1 MKHFEEL
8 EYLDMA
14 HLEFATKYLK
24 RALSY
29 NTPLDKALSIGT
41 VVECNTSKGS
51 KLGTVV
57 GYSCGK
63 ESILFEDPEAHYGHR
78 VVGSE
83 YMTIKKVDVHPF
95 KVTSLMVA
103 TNRYLM
109 NNQFKISTAHQKIVY
124 QHWRRTGKFEYD
136 NPIADNEREKIQLQS
151 QIEKKR
157 IELQALEESFAN
169 MK

>member
-1 MKHFEEL
+1 MEHFEDL
-8 EYLDMA
+8 KYLDMA

-24 RALSY
+24 RALSH
-29 NTPLDKALSIGT
+29 NKPLDKALSIGT
-41 VVECNTSKGS
+41 VVECNTASGA

-57 GYSCGK
+57 GYGSGR
-63 ESILFEDPEAHYGHR
+63 EHILFEDPEAINGHR
-78 VVGSE
+78 VMGSD

-95 KVTSLMVA
+95 KVVSLMVA
-103 TNRYLM
+103 TNNYLM
-109 NNQFKISTAHQKIVY
+109 NNQFKISTAHQKVVY

-151 QIEKKR
+151 TIEKKR
-157 IELQALEESFAN
+157 IELQALEESFAK